1 MSYSKEET
9 TLLPV
14 SAPKKDINPNPE
26 ETSLNKKYM
35 PNIVTN
41 NGKQYIYKIGKPKT
55 MAKQFILFGI
65 LTVLLCVFG
74 L

>member
-1 MSYSKEET
+1 
-9 TLLPV
+9 
-14 SAPKKDINPNPE
+14 
-26 ETSLNKKYM
+26 M

-55 MAKQFILFGI
+55 MAKQFVLFGI